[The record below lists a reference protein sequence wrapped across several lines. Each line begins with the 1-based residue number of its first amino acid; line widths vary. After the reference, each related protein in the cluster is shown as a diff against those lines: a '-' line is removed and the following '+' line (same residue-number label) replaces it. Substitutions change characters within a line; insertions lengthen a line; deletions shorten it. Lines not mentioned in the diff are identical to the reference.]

1 MIYSVNFVDMTLK
14 LNPLAVTRYLT
25 ETHWD
30 SYPIKRKDIKIFQYR
45 KENIFEQVTI
55 PLDKKLRD
63 YKEAMYDAIC
73 RVAYVEKKSVEQLML
88 YLLNP
93 NTDILKIRLD
103 KKEVE
108 SGNIMFDDAIQLF
121 DNAKKLI
128 AATALDVI
136 NPKKVHFGRIDEP
149 VQKFLSQCRFG
160 QTEIGSYVV
169 SVVCP
174 FAELSETEGYRQ
186 LSIFSDEEQC
196 ANSLT
201 RKVTNRLMTNVATIK
216 QEIDDGNLEAL
227 ANYES
232 PISSNFYE
240 ALNGL
245 SMNTEDTTVE
255 FMAEWSPTVQSNRC
269 KYNRISVTNDYY
281 EPIKTIISK
290 IKECTNERTEIVG
303 KIKDLNAAPVIDNRA
318 HGTIVVVYVGDNA
331 KAKSVTVKLNRE
343 DYDKAVTAHQHGR
356 AVKVIGDLISK
367 VKAKAVMENV
377 IFSVVE

>member
-14 LNPLAVTRYLT
+14 LNPLAVTRYLA
-25 ETHWD
+25 ETSWK
-30 SYPIKRKDIKIFQYR
+30 SYPIKRKDIKIFQYQ
-45 KENIFEQVTI
+45 KENFFEQVTI

-63 YKEAMYDAIC
+63 YKNAMYDAIC
-73 RVAYVEKKSVEQLML
+73 KIAYVEKKSVEQLML

-128 AATALDVI
+128 AATVLDVI
-136 NPKKVHFGRIDEP
+136 NPKKIHYGRIDEP

-201 RKVTNRLMTNVATIK
+201 RKVTNQLMTNVATIK
-216 QEIDDGNLEAL
+216 QEIDDGNLDSL
-227 ANYES
+227 ANYDNS
-232 PISSNFYE
+232 ISSNFYE

-245 SMNTEDTTVE
+245 SMNTEEATVE

-269 KYNRISVTNDYY
+269 KYNKVSVTNDYY

-290 IKECTNERTEIVG
+290 IKESTDERTEIVG
-303 KIKDLNAAPVIDNRA
+303 KIKELKAAPIIDNREY
-318 HGTIVVVYVGDNA
+318 GTIVVVYVGDNA
-331 KAKSVTVKLNRE
+331 RAKSVTVKLDRE
-343 DYDKAVTAHQHGR
+343 DYDKAVSAHQHGK
-356 AVKVIGDLISK
+356 AVKVIGELRGQ
-367 VKAKAVMENV
+367 VKSVMENV